1 MSLARLNVRR
11 IPAVT
16 ISDMVNRPRESKVVS
31 RLAAGNRKHIPAAT
45 EAALWALSNGRCY
58 APGCPFPVVWE
69 ARAGVY
75 RKNAQIA
82 HIRGVRA
89 PRHDPT
95 LTAEECN
102 AFSNLLLLC
111 LPHHGEVD
119 DRKTGEK
126 LYPVETLIDW
136 KLDHE
141 GSNAPA
147 LAALGS
153 IDEDSLTELLLD
165 VFDPPVKRLE
175 KIADQLEETGTL
187 NAQTLIQLRQVV
199 DVLAST
205 TSGPDTRTAAL
216 LAQAADVFST
226 HAFQTAAAALGQ
238 AADIL
243 PGYDKTL
250 GTKTTELQ
258 QVAEVI
264 SAAVS
269 DLKRFGPQ

>member
-1 MSLARLNVRR
+1 
-11 IPAVT
+11 VT
-16 ISDMVNRPRESKVVS
+16 
-31 RLAAGNRKHIPAAT
+31 GYRKHIPAAT

-69 ARAGVY
+69 ARPGVY

-89 PRHDPT
+89 PRHDPS
-95 LTAEECN
+95 LTPGECN

-119 DRKTGEK
+119 DRKTGEV
-126 LYPVETLIDW
+126 LYPPETLLKW
-136 KLDHE
+136 KRDHE
-141 GSNAPA
+141 GSNGPA

-175 KIADQLEETGTL
+175 KIADQLQQTGTL
-187 NAQTLIQLRQVV
+187 NAQALVQLRQVV

-205 TSGPDTRTAAL
+205 PSGLDIRTAAM
-216 LAQAADVFST
+216 LAQAADIFST
-226 HAFQTAAAALGQ
+226 NRFQTAAAALGQ

-243 PGYDKTL
+243 PGYDRTL
-250 GTKTTELQ
+250 GVKVAQLQ
-258 QVAEVI
+258 QAAEII

-269 DLKRFGPQ
+269 NLQRYGPQ

>member
-1 MSLARLNVRR
+1 VVYRLV
-11 IPAVT
+11 PG
-16 ISDMVNRPRESKVVS
+16 D
-31 RLAAGNRKHIPAAT
+31 RKHIPAAT

-69 ARAGVY
+69 ARPGVY

-89 PRHDPT
+89 PRHDPA

-119 DRKTGEK
+119 DRTTGER
-126 LYPVETLIDW
+126 LYPPETLFKW
-136 KLDHE
+136 KRDHE
-141 GSNAPA
+141 GGNGPA

-175 KIADQLEETGTL
+175 KIADQLQQTGTL
-187 NAQTLIQLRQVV
+187 SARTLVQLRQVV
-199 DVLAST
+199 NVLAST
-205 TSGPDTRTAAL
+205 PSGPDIRTAAM
-216 LAQAADVFST
+216 LAQAADIFST
-226 HAFQTAAAALGQ
+226 RRFQTAAAALGQ
-238 AADIL
+238 AADVL
-243 PGYDKTL
+243 PRYDRTL
-250 GTKTTELQ
+250 ATRAAELQ
-258 QVAEVI
+258 QAAETI
-264 SAAVS
+264 SAAVKN
-269 DLKRFGPQ
+269 LQRYRPQ